1 MEKKDFCRE
10 FEEVTGL
17 KLSWKAFAVG
27 MVVYLCLLAA
37 LGIGQLFGY

>member
-17 KLSWKAFAVG
+17 KLSKKDFAIG
-27 MVVYLCLLAA
+27 IVVYLFLLVA